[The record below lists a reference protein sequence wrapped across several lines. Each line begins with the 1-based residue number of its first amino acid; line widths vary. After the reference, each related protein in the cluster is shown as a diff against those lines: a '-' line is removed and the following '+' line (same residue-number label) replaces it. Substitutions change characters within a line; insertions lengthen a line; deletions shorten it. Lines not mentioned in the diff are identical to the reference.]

1 MKQLNQDIDQRKQT
15 LLLCEQG
22 KFTQAREILVEL
34 EHAQGLNADACSLMG
49 SILGQ
54 LREYEEAVGYFQRAI
69 DSAPDKPQAYTGQA
83 RALISLGRVAEAES
97 RYERLIERQPGSAQ
111 VIVQL
116 ATMLLGRDATMLLKN
131 AIFKRWGWMP
141 DPRKRFP
148 VWEDYIRRRIS
159 QSLQR
164 TITIN

>member
-1 MKQLNQDIDQRKQT
+1 MKQLNQDIDHRKQA

-69 DSAPDKPQAYTGQA
+69 DSAPDKPQAYAGQA

-97 RYERLIERQPGSAQ
+97 RYERLIVRQPGSAL

-116 ATMLLGRDATMLLKN
+116 ASMLLGQGCHDAAEKRYLQALGLDARSEEALSGLGRLYQTSNKTRACKELL
-131 AIFKRWGWMP
+131 
-141 DPRKRFP
+141 
-148 VWEDYIRRRIS
+148 
-159 QSLQR
+159 L
-164 TITIN
+164 